1 MPVIINDFEIV
12 IEPKIAPDPSKANET
27 GPKAEIAQAVLS
39 RPEDIEQI
47 IRRLMQRRERLHA
60 D

>member
-12 IEPKIAPDPSKANET
+12 IEPKTTPDSSQANET
-27 GPKAEIAQAVLS
+27 SRKSETTQAALS

-47 IRRLMQRRERLHA
+47 IRRFMQRRERLHA

>member
-12 IEPKIAPDPSKANET
+12 IEPKTASDTSKANET
-27 GPKAEIAQAVLS
+27 SRTAESTQAALS

>member
-1 MPVIINDFEIV
+1 MPVIINDFEVV
-12 IEPKIAPDPSKANET
+12 IEPKIAPDT
-27 GPKAEIAQAVLS
+27 PKASETSRKAESTQAMLS

-47 IRRLMQRRERLHA
+47 IRRFMQRRERLHA

>member
-12 IEPKIAPDPSKANET
+12 IEPKTTPDSSQANET
-27 GPKAEIAQAVLS
+27 SRKSKTTQAALS

-47 IRRLMQRRERLHA
+47 IRRFMQRRERLHA

>member
-12 IEPKIAPDPSKANET
+12 VEPKTAPDPSKVNET
-27 GPKAEIAQAVLS
+27 GRKTEMAQAALA
-39 RPEDIEQI
+39 RPEDVEQI
-47 IRRLMQRRERLHA
+47 IRRLMQRRERLLA

>member
-12 IEPKIAPDPSKANET
+12 IEPKTAPDPAKVNEISRKT
-27 GPKAEIAQAVLS
+27 DMTQAALA

-47 IRRLMQRRERLHA
+47 VRRLMQRRERLHA

>member
-1 MPVIINDFEIV
+1 MPVIINDFEVV
-12 IEPKIAPDPSKANET
+12 IEPKTAPDTSQASET
-27 GPKAEIAQAVLS
+27 SRKAETTQAALS

-47 IRRLMQRRERLHA
+47 ICRFMQRRERLHA

>member
-12 IEPKIAPDPSKANET
+12 IEPKTAPDPSKANET
-27 GPKAEIAQAVLS
+27 GRKAEMARAVLS
-39 RPEDIEQI
+39 RPKDIEQI
-47 IRRLMQRRERLHA
+47 MRRLMQRRERLLA

>member
-12 IEPKIAPDPSKANET
+12 IEPKTAPDPSKANET
-27 GPKAEIAQAVLS
+27 SRKPEMAQAVLS

-47 IRRLMQRRERLHA
+47 MRRLMQRRERLLA
-60 D
+60 N